1 MVLTRESVLS
11 LLVAAGGQLK
21 KSDLVDKF
29 KASID
34 CDDPAEKERNK
45 ELFKTCVN
53 KVAVVKEI
61 HGVRY
66 VVVRKIYQH
75 LLDGDPQE
83 PGGGERETRP
93 PGGSGEGAAVPEPD
107 GEPPGG
113 EPPGGSGDNRA
124 DLLTPIERA
133 LQKSQCQAGTVKR
146 MLSFEVQRQE
156 EPAGAVNPPAKS
168 KPYGLPLRGPPGATM
183 VQIRKLKEFPDE
195 PLGSPKLQRT
205 GSKRWPSSGSKRW
218 TPKPETVAA
227 VAAASPQM
235 RRSAKTSKA
244 PEVLRDTSV
253 PVSSSVPL
261 EQAEHEW
268 LVKCAAGLW
277 GQVYGLLLRDSQ
289 LADKRDFMSGFTA
302 LHWAAKCGNSDMMT
316 KIVDLSRR
324 GGAGVDVNA
333 KTHGGYTPL
342 HIAALHDQEFI
353 MAMLVRDFRA
363 DPSLR
368 DNGGRRASHYLH
380 KGISEAV
387 RELLGKHRAAPQ
399 EPPHDGGEEA
409 DPLPGLAK
417 KHSISRLFQPH
428 GRRHRQR
435 AGFSS
440 PTDEEENREDGGFR
454 ARVSSDVFL

>member
-1 MVLTRESVLS
+1 VLS
-11 LLVAAGGQLK
+11 LLIAAGGQLK

-75 LLDGDPQE
+75 LLDGDRQE
-83 PGGGERETRP
+83 PDSEEHETRAT
-93 PGGSGEGAAVPEPD
+93 GGSGEGSAVPEPD
-107 GEPPGG
+107 GEPPG
-113 EPPGGSGDNRA
+113 ESGDNQA

-133 LQKSQCQAGTVKR
+133 LQKSQHKVGTVKR

-156 EPAGAVNPPAKS
+156 DPAGALNPPAKS
-168 KPYGLPLRGPPGATM
+168 KPYGLPLRGPPSATM
-183 VQIRKLKEFPDE
+183 VQIRKLKEYPDE
-195 PLGSPKLQRT
+195 PLGSPKLQRM

-218 TPKPETVAA
+218 TPKAET
-227 VAAASPQM
+227 AASPQM
-235 RRSAKTSKA
+235 RRSAKTTKA
-244 PEVLRDTSV
+244 PEELRDTSV

-277 GQVYGLLLRDSQ
+277 GQAYGLLLTDGQ
-289 LADKRDFMSGFTA
+289 LAEKRDFMSGFTA

-333 KTHGGYTPL
+333 KSHGGYTPL

-368 DNGGRRASHYLH
+368 DNGGRRAYHYLH

-387 RELLGKHRAAPQ
+387 REMLGKPRAAPQ
-399 EPPHDGGEEA
+399 EQPHDDGGEES
-409 DPLPGLAK
+409 DRLPDLAK

-428 GRRHRQR
+428 GRKHKQR
-435 AGFSS
+435 AGFYS
-440 PTDEEENREDGGFR
+440 PADEEENREDGGFR
-454 ARVSSDVFL
+454 PRVTSDVFM